1 MRVSLTSP
9 AHRRSVKVS
18 VGKKK
23 NMKYEIKDTNIT
35 AAAYRYLVAA
45 HQDSRSEYSVTVIYD
60 RIYTIHSLDLRMLVT
75 QFGLKIKEI
84 K

>member
-9 AHRRSVKVS
+9 THKRSVKVS
-18 VGKKK
+18 VGKK
-23 NMKYEIKDTNIT
+23 NMKYEIKDINIT